1 MYSGYHDRS
10 DRQIRLPENYNG
22 CAFGTRRETVV
33 ARPTEEIR
41 RVEIGKPSLRATE
54 AQVLGERR
62 GDVEGDEI
70 PTCEEIPLPDV
81 SDKDIRK
88 TEALPAIRSI
98 PIGGKPFPSVH
109 GIGFDE
115 ILLLGL
121 IVLLSGCEESREIVL
136 WLALLLFCG

>member
-22 CAFGTRRETVV
+22 CAFGSRRETL
-33 ARPTEEIR
+33 APRPTEEIR

-54 AQVLGERR
+54 TQALGERR
-62 GDVEGDEI
+62 DEAERDAI
-70 PTCEEIPLPDV
+70 PTYEEEVSPDV
-81 SDKDIRK
+81 PK
-88 TEALPAIRSI
+88 TETRNPAALPAIRSF
-98 PIGGKPFPSVH
+98 PIGGRGFPFAH

-121 IVLLSGCEESREIVL
+121 IVLLAGCEESGEIVL